1 MSAEPPRARAARR
14 LQGRIAIVT
23 GAGSRPPGD
32 GTGKAISVLFACA
45 GATVAVVDLDEERAL
60 ATIAEIETLG
70 GDAFAVLG
78 DVASSADSERI
89 VADVL
94 SRCGRLEVLVNNVG
108 IVPPPA
114 PPHEVSDETW
124 DAVLAADLRSVMLMT
139 KHCIPALI
147 AGAGGSIV
155 NIASIGA
162 LTSSGATSS
171 YGAAKAGMV
180 RFTADTAVAYGR
192 HGVRANAIAPG
203 HIYTP
208 LVADQDAAAREARR
222 KVAPLGIEGTAW
234 DVAWAALYLA
244 GDEARFVTGACIPVD
259 GGVTQISPLAASR
272 LVAAP

>member
-1 MSAEPPRARAARR
+1 
-14 LQGRIAIVT
+14 
-23 GAGSRPPGD
+23 
-32 GTGKAISVLFACA
+32 
-45 GATVAVVDLDEERAL
+45 
-60 ATIAEIETLG
+60 
-70 GDAFAVLG
+70 
-78 DVASSADSERI
+78 
-89 VADVL
+89 
-94 SRCGRLEVLVNNVG
+94 
-108 IVPPPA
+108 
-114 PPHEVSDETW
+114 
-124 DAVLAADLRSVMLMT
+124 MLMT
-139 KHCIPALI
+139 KRCIPELI

-162 LTSSGATSS
+162 LASSGATSS

-208 LVADQDAAAREARR
+208 LVADRTRR
-222 KVAPLGIEGTAW
+222 PVKRDGKVAPLGIEGTAW